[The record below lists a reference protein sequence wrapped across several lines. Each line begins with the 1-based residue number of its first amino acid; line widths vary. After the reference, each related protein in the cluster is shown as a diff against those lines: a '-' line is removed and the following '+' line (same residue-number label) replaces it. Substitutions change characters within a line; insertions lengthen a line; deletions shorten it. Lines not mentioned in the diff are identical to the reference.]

1 MVQANNGDT
10 VQIHYTG
17 KLKDGTE
24 FDSSVGRDPLQVT
37 IGENALMPKLEASIV
52 GMALG
57 DTQTVEIE
65 AADAFGPRRPDAIQT
80 VERSTI
86 PEGVDLTVG
95 NRLEA
100 VTQDGQTMIL
110 TVVEVGDASVTLD
123 SNHPLAGE
131 DLTFE
136 IELVAIVSP
145 AA

>member
-17 KLKDGTE
+17 KLKDGTA
-24 FDSSVGRDPLQVT
+24 FDTSDGRDPLQIT
-37 IGENALMPKLEASIV
+37 IGENTLMPKLEEAIV
-52 GMALG
+52 GMTLG
-57 DTQTVEIE
+57 DTKTVELA
-65 AADAFGPRRPDAIQT
+65 AADAFGPRQPDAVQT
-80 VERSTI
+80 VERSAI
-86 PEGVDLTVG
+86 PDDVNLTVG

-110 TVVEVGDASVTLD
+110 TVLEVDDATVTLD

-136 IELVAIVSP
+136 VELVAIVTP
-145 AA
+145 AN